1 MRRFTQIALLGAIAF
16 VFLHFLEFPR
26 GLFEPYLKYDPGEIP
41 ALIATFALGP
51 LAGVGVEAIKA
62 LLVSLQPSPGNLGGP
77 FGIFMN
83 FLAGVTFVG
92 VAGWY
97 YLVEHTKVGA
107 IKSLA
112 LGVLTMT
119 AVMVVANILLTP
131 IFYGI
136 PRPTVIGLVLPALVP
151 FNLVK
156 GTLSSLVTYF
166 VYKRVRVHL
175 YEWIGD
181 RIAW

>member
-26 GLFEPYLKYDPGEIP
+26 GLFQPYLKYDPSDIP
-41 ALIATFALGP
+41 ALIATFAIGP
-51 LAGVGVEAIKA
+51 TAGVGVEAIKA
-62 LLVSLQPSPGNLGGP
+62 VLVSLQPSPGNLGGP

-83 FLAGVTFVG
+83 FLAGLSLVG
-92 VAGWY
+92 VAGSY

-107 IKSLA
+107 IKSLV
-112 LGVLTMT
+112 LGVLAMT
-119 AVMVVANILLTP
+119 VMMIVANVVLTP

-136 PRPTVIGLVLPALVP
+136 PRPTVIGLVLPALLP
-151 FNLVK
+151 FNLLK
-156 GTLSSLVTYF
+156 GTISAVITYF
-166 VYKRVRVHL
+166 VYKRVRVYL

-181 RIAW
+181 SVAW